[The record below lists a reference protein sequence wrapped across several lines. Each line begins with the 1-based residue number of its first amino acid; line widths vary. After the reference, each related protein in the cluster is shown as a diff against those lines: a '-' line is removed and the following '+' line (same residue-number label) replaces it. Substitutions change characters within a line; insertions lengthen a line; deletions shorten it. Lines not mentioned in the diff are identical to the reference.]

1 MDSFGWVDIN
11 PVQLAERVCPA
22 SSSWGSKKARCL
34 PPGLVMPKPTK
45 AWLWKVGWHVV
56 QVEPVSTWERGGP
69 SWEGSALL
77 LGGLDLLFGAVL
89 LCLHCSSASDPY
101 FPFAEA
107 AWPLPSLTAQPRDS
121 KIQFISSIN
130 SINKQNSTDQR
141 TSIAINTAIHVA
153 KWSYFS

>member
-1 MDSFGWVDIN
+1 MGRHQSSATGRTCMPCKQFLGKQKGQVPTAWFGYAKAHQSLTVEGGMACRAGGACLH
-11 PVQLAERVCPA
+11 VGAR
-22 SSSWGSKKARCL
+22 GS
-34 PPGLVMPKPTK
+34 
-45 AWLWKVGWHVV
+45 
-56 QVEPVSTWERGGP
+56 
-69 SWEGSALL
+69 L
-77 LGGLDLLFGAVL
+77 LGGQCSPPWWPWPSLRGCAFVSPLQFRFRPLLR
-89 LCLHCSSASDPY
+89 
-101 FPFAEA
+101 PFAEA